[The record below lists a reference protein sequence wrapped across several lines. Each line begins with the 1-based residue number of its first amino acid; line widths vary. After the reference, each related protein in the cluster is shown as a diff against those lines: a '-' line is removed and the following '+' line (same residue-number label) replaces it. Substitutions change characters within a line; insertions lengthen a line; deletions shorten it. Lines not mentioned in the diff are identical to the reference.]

1 MPAAAGQLR
10 DRLEFYKKVET
21 SEDALGNTERVW
33 ELQFTIA
40 GRVVQRIGGETVL
53 QARLS
58 GQNVAS
64 ITVRMTPQTKLVSSD
79 WKAVDVRSYDTWN
92 IRSAVPDERKRFVEI
107 LAERGVVT

>member
-40 GRVVQRIGGETVL
+40 GRVVQRIGGEAII
-53 QARLS
+53 QARLA
-58 GQNVAS
+58 GQNIAN
-64 ITVRMTPQTKLVSSD
+64 ITIRMTALTKHVSSD
-79 WKAVDVRSYDTWN
+79 WKAVDVRSLAVWN
-92 IRSAVPDERKRFVEI
+92 IRSAVPDEKQRFMEI
-107 LAERGVVT
+107 LAERGVPT